1 MSSSKYAGRHQC
13 GDLWEDNYGPDQ
25 GCQLSP
31 FVCIVSSCLW
41 DSFKEVF
48 TPMRAFAVINH
59 CPTGQ
64 PHPCWRSQ
72 SQCPERGL
80 QIVTFD
86 QFGSNCTGLWKFWV
100 LSPQATNFME
110 AKIQLLHMKF
120 VFFFFFGR
128 WIPRAS
134 LQYHGLPT
142 LCLIKNS
149 EKTTILF
156 QVHVPTTGKFVCTK
170 CEQKLFTVPTSK
182 LTSTVVIPSQRLHWT
197 SPLMLVIPRCKI
209 HSRL

>member
-100 LSPQATNFME
+100 LSPQTTNFME

-120 VFFFFFGR
+120 VFFFG
-128 WIPRAS
+128 
-134 LQYHGLPT
+134 
-142 LCLIKNS
+142 
-149 EKTTILF
+149 
-156 QVHVPTTGKFVCTK
+156 GKFQEQAYNIMGYQLCAWSRTVKKPPFFSK
-170 CEQKLFTVPTSK
+170 CMCPPQTNLSVQSVNRNYFTVPTSK